1 MRAIAKTNGL
11 AIESRRNK
19 LIGAKY
25 ESQDRK
31 RSQHSSLR
39 AKNIFTE
46 RCFDESSGSRRSNL
60 VVGPPA
66 FGPDG

>member
-46 RCFDESSGSRRSNL
+46 RCFDESSGARCCDF
-60 VVGPPA
+60 VVGPTT
-66 FGPDG
+66 FGTDG

>member
-46 RCFDESSGSRRSNL
+46 RCFDESGGSRRSDF

-66 FGPDG
+66 FGPNG